1 MHVGVVVEDGRL
13 RLHVLAICAR
23 IPVELRAVW
32 RRRHSGGLGKRLT
45 ELRHAEVVKGSAAP
59 RRGHTGLAHPMLLV
73 LLLLCAG
80 TATMLSRLYGPIE
93 DMLPVLRLPQSAIL
107 LLVPIITMVCKV
119 VVLEVEGKVEV

>member
-1 MHVGVVVEDGRL
+1 
-13 RLHVLAICAR
+13 
-23 IPVELRAVW
+23 
-32 RRRHSGGLGKRLT
+32 
-45 ELRHAEVVKGSAAP
+45 
-59 RRGHTGLAHPMLLV
+59 MLLV